1 MNEAL
6 EVMLP
11 EAGCRRILKYM
22 ANSVTI
28 KHKMEAGLTITLS
41 GSTKTTEKLEVKSN
55 LGMFFLQYNSVPFQT
70 ELIHQYRPRGVLS

>member
-55 LGMFFLQYNSVPFQT
+55 SGMFFCSIILYHFEQNY
-70 ELIHQYRPRGVLS
+70 LIHQYRGVVS